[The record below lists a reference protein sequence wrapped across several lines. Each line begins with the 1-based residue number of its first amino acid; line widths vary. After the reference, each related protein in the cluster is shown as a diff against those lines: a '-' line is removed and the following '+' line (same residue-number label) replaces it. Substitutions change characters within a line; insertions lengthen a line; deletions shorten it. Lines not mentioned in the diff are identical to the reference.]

1 MRKNVNDMEALHQ
14 NSPSHTIGKENVSE
28 ERRYIPRD
36 RLTSYLSE
44 VRREDI
50 PWAVNFLVSQLVTV
64 EEPDTPQKKH
74 LWENYELTPEI
85 KALSSFERKKLPL
98 NYDDALTEAL
108 EEKHK

>member
-1 MRKNVNDMEALHQ
+1 MEALNQ
-14 NSPSHTIGKENVSE
+14 NIPSYTIGKESALE
-28 ERRYIPRD
+28 ERRYIPRE

-64 EEPDTPQKKH
+64 EEPDMPQKNH

-85 KALSSFERKKLPL
+85 EALSSFERKKLPL
-98 NYDDALTEAL
+98 DYDNALIEAL
-108 EEKHK
+108 DQKHK